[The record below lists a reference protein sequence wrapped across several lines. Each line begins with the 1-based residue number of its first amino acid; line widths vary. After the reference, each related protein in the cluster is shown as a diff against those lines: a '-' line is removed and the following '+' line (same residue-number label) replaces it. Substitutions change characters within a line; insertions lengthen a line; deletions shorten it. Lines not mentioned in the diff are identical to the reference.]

1 MRKIIL
7 ISVIVGIGLLLSGCV
22 NLSSSILSVAF
33 VNDYSGSMSATA
45 VSNMETAVKTF
56 IGYMQPNDKGE
67 YIAFGSTVIN
77 VSGGF
82 LPPSTLVNYVK
93 RGGAGGATV
102 LYDAIYQGLADLS
115 GQPSDHVKA
124 LIVLTDGWDYTSSHT
139 ATDVFNYAKTL
150 KIPVFTIG
158 LGSAVNDVPL
168 KEIANQT
175 GGKYYYAP
183 TSADLL
189 AIYRSLIKIVTGR
202 IYLY

>member
-7 ISVIVGIGLLLSGCV
+7 ISVIVGISLLLSGCI
-22 NLSSSILSVAF
+22 NLTPSILSVSF
-33 VNDYSGSMSATA
+33 VNDYSGSMTATA

-56 IGYMQPNDKGE
+56 IGYMQSNDKGE

-82 LPPSTLVNYVK
+82 LSPSALVNYVK
-93 RGGAGGATV
+93 RGGAGGLTV
-102 LYDAIYQGLADLS
+102 LYDAIYQGLTDLS
-115 GQPSDHVKA
+115 GQPTDHIKA

-139 ATDVFNYAKTL
+139 ATDVINYAKTL

-158 LGSAVNDVPL
+158 LGSGVNDVPL

-183 TSADLL
+183 TSTDLL
-189 AIYRSLIKIVTGR
+189 AIYRSLIKVVTGR